1 MINLSNIKKDDHLDK
16 DEVFALQPRDDEGS
30 FINIHKDSVDVYL
43 IQERMEEWVLDF
55 FNSNLELRYLFL
67 EQIPMLNLRWKHY
80 QLDLPLYNSQIVS
93 NTLNFVILQLED
105 MKVLSKKTYTLP
117 SSLVE
122 KINLD
127 IYSIKDKTAKE
138 IYTKLDQMER
148 KKDDVLQNDEVVF
161 LESKS

>member
-1 MINLSNIKKDDHLDK
+1 MINLTNIKKDDHLDK

-55 FNSNLELRYLFL
+55 FNFNLELRYLFL